1 MRPLAFSDGTTD
13 ALVFDLVQF
22 EVLWKTDTRVV
33 IPHITEVT
41 AEHMCTICHLRLSAY
56 AKQIFLWNILQ
67 ILIDLHNLLE
77 VLNRPN
83 LQNSF
88 REYFPNGDSLL
99 ERIKK
104 VNELVIAILSN
115 IDGVFDMLLQLF

>member
-1 MRPLAFSDGTTD
+1 
-13 ALVFDLVQF
+13 
-22 EVLWKTDTRVV
+22 
-33 IPHITEVT
+33 
-41 AEHMCTICHLRLSAY
+41 MCTICHLRLSAY

-77 VLNRPN
+77 VFNRPN

-115 IDGVFDMLLQLF
+115 IDGVFNMLLQLF

>member
-77 VLNRPN
+77 VFNRPN

-115 IDGVFDMLLQLF
+115 IDGVFNMLLQLF